1 MTDPDAASTPA
12 LTNNATPALAAKQP
26 SYRTAAASN
35 LLSCA
40 ACGLL
45 CRPARHRQ
53 DGDCPRCAARLH
65 SRIPHSVAQTWALL
79 LAAYMLYIPANL
91 LPIMETRSLFGVQ
104 SDTIM
109 SGVVFLWVSG
119 SRVLAMIVFVASIL
133 VPMFKL
139 LALTVLTWSVQQRSA
154 WQPQHRAWLYRVIE
168 AIGRW
173 SMLDIYV
180 VALMVAL
187 VQITTLARIEAG
199 NGAAAFGAVVVLT
212 ILAAKSFDPRLIWDY
227 IESDDERTD

>member
-1 MTDPDAASTPA
+1 MDKPIAVAGYTAASQH
-12 LTNNATPALAAKQP
+12 LLA
-26 SYRTAAASN
+26 
-35 LLSCA
+35 CD

-45 CRPARHRQ
+45 CRPARHRK
-53 DGDCPRCAARLH
+53 DGDCPRCAARLS
-65 SRIPHSVAQTWALL
+65 SRIPYSVMRTWAFL
-79 LAAYMLYIPANL
+79 LAAYILYIPANL

-119 SRVLAMIVFVASIL
+119 SWSLALIVFVASIL
-133 VPMFKL
+133 VPLFKL
-139 LALTVLTWSVQQRSA
+139 LSLTLLTLSVQRRSA
-154 WQPQHRAWLYRVIE
+154 WQPQQRAWLYRAVE

-187 VQITTLARIEAG
+187 VQINTLAHIEAG
-199 NGAAAFGAVVVLT
+199 GGAAAFGAVVVLT
-212 ILAAKSFDPRLIWDY
+212 IFAAKSFDPRLIWDF
-227 IESDDERTD
+227 IKTDND

>member
-1 MTDPDAASTPA
+1 MADAPTTGLAASTGMRRP
-12 LTNNATPALAAKQP
+12 
-26 SYRTAAASN
+26 RTAASQG
-35 LLSCA
+35 LLSCS

-45 CRPARHRQ
+45 CRPARHRS

-65 SRIPHSVAQTWALL
+65 SRIPHSVARTWAFL
-79 LAAYMLYIPANL
+79 LAACVLYIPANL
-91 LPIMETRSLFGVQ
+91 LPIMETRSLFGIQ
-104 SDTIM
+104 RDTIM
-109 SGVVFLWVSG
+109 SGVVFLWTSG
-119 SRVLAMIVFVASIL
+119 SQALALIVFVASIL

-139 LALTVLTWSVQQRSA
+139 LALTVLTLSVQRRSA
-154 WQPQHRAWLYRVIE
+154 LHPQHRAWLYRVVE

-199 NGAAAFGAVVVLT
+199 GGAAAFGAVVVLT
-212 ILAAKSFDPRLIWDY
+212 ILASKSFDPRLIWDY
-227 IESDDERTD
+227 IESTND

>member
-1 MTDPDAASTPA
+1 MTDQNATHSPATVAASSLARLTQTPG
-12 LTNNATPALAAKQP
+12 
-26 SYRTAAASN
+26 YCTAASLD
-35 LLSCA
+35 LLSCS

-45 CRPARHRQ
+45 CRPARHRS

-65 SRIPHSVAQTWALL
+65 SRIPHSVARTWAFL
-79 LAAYMLYIPANL
+79 LAAYLLYIPANL
-91 LPIMETRSLFGVQ
+91 LPIMETRSLFGAQ

-119 SRVLAMIVFVASIL
+119 SRMLAMIVFVASIL

-139 LALTVLTWSVQQRSA
+139 LALTVLTLSVQRRSA

-180 VALMVAL
+180 VALMVTL
-187 VQITTLARIEAG
+187 VQINTLARIEAG

-227 IESDDERTD
+227 LGSDNDRAH

>member
-1 MTDPDAASTPA
+1 MADQSLRPI
-12 LTNNATPALAAKQP
+12 
-26 SYRTAAASN
+26 RTAASQG
-35 LLSCA
+35 LLSCS
-40 ACGLL
+40 ACGML
-45 CRPARHRQ
+45 CRPARNRS

-65 SRIPHSVAQTWALL
+65 SRIPNSVLRTWAFL
-79 LAAYMLYIPANL
+79 LAAYILYIPANL

-104 SDTIM
+104 HDTIM

-119 SRVLAMIVFVASIL
+119 SWALALIVFVASIL

-139 LALTVLTWSVQQRSA
+139 LSLTMLTLSVQRRSS
-154 WQPQHRAWLYRVIE
+154 WQPQNRAWLFRVVE

-187 VQITTLARIEAG
+187 VQINTLARIEAG
-199 NGAAAFGAVVVLT
+199 GGAAAFGAVVVLT
-212 ILAAKSFDPRLIWDY
+212 ILAAKSFDPRLIWDF
-227 IESDDERTD
+227 IKTDND